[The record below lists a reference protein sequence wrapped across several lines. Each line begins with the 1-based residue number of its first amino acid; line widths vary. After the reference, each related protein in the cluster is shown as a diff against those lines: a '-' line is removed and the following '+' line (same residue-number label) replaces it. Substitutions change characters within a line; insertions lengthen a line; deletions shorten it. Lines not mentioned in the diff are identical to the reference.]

1 MSVTFDE
8 FRRVRRMSRLVAREL
23 RRSTTAPSAPKL
35 DLKKLV
41 LKSGSHEPDGE
52 FCVMEAV
59 AYVAGEKW
67 SDSPKCA
74 SPSISGFLR
83 CWNDGMNDEDRQM
96 LKPLIPK
103 LVNSRGSD
111 DLERRRYMLAFDWTI
126 REMVPTWLDA
136 AMLHREASALRD
148 LREFTDPA
156 QLRDVPELSAARSA
170 AGSAARS
177 AAGSAAW
184 YAAESAAWSAAGYAA
199 GSAAESAAW
208 SAAGYAAESAADA
221 AWSAAGY
228 AAGSAAGSAAWSA
241 AWSAAG
247 SALRPTVEKLQKS
260 AFDLVERMLALK
272 EGTP

>member
-1 MSVTFDE
+1 M
-8 FRRVRRMSRLVAREL
+8 
-23 RRSTTAPSAPKL
+23 TAPSAPKI

-41 LKSGSHEPDGE
+41 LKSGSHLPDGE

-67 SDSPKCA
+67 SDSPECA

-96 LKPLIPK
+96 LKPFIPK

-111 DLERRRYMLAFDWTI
+111 DLEQRRYMLAFNWAI
-126 REMVPTWLDA
+126 REMVPSWLDA

-156 QLRDVPELSAARSA
+156 QLRDVPELSAA
-170 AGSAARS
+170 GSAARS
-177 AAGSAAW
+177 AAGSAA
-184 YAAESAAWSAAGYAA
+184 E
-199 GSAAESAAW
+199 
-208 SAAGYAAESAADA
+208 
-221 AWSAAGY
+221 
-228 AAGSAAGSAAWSA
+228 
-241 AWSAAG
+241 

-260 AFDLVERMLALK
+260 AFDLVKRMLALK